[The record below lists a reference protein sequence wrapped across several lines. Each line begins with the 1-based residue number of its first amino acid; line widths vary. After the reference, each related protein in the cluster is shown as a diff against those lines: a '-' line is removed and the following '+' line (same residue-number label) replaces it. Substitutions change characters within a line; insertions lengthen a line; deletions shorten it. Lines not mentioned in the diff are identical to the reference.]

1 MSEYIG
7 NDKFFHQPEVNQ
19 YGSHMVMTNVM
30 LPSKGKYLNMDTRHG
45 KQVGK
50 GANYNMVM
58 PDRVDRVKS
67 MKLTSAEIPITYYNI
82 SSALNNNVFGI
93 VIKENNSM
101 CMVKIPDNNYT
112 IAGLIDV
119 INSTTQSVLTNNPDA
134 RSALVDGNAVRL
146 SYDATSRK
154 VTFSNS
160 DLSDDLKIVFNV
172 TQDCVLDTKD
182 IKFKLGYLLGFR
194 ESSYDLPKNNGTF
207 TSEAFC
213 NVSTPRYLYLVI
225 DEFSNGNPSSFV
237 TMLQDSQVSKSQI
250 LAKITIDQES
260 YDTNVNKFGSIYFA
274 DEGKIISD
282 TRVYTGP
289 INLQRMNVQLVNE
302 QGLIMDLNN
311 MDFSFCLELTHE

>member
-7 NDKFFHQPEVNQ
+7 NDKYFNQPEVNQ

-93 VIKENNSM
+93 VVRNRMNII
-101 CMVKIPDNNYT
+101 KIPDGNYAVADLISKINET
-112 IAGLIDV
+112 IK
-119 INSTTQSVLTNNPDA
+119 SVLNNVLFISSDDD
-134 RSALVDGNAVRL
+134 VTL
-146 SYDATSRK
+146 SYDANTRK
-154 VTFSNS
+154 VTFNNA
-160 DLSDDLKIVFNV
+160 DTDDDLKIVFNV
-172 TQDCVLDTKD
+172 TQDCVVDTKD
-182 IKFKLGYLLGFR
+182 TKFKLGYLLGFR
-194 ESSYDLPKNNGTF
+194 ESSYDLPKNNGTDDGTF

-260 YDTNVNKFGSIYFA
+260 YDTNVSKFGSIYFA
-274 DEGKIISD
+274 DEGAIISD

-302 QGLIMDLNN
+302 QGLIMNLNN

>member
-7 NDKFFHQPEVNQ
+7 NDKYFNQPEVNQ

-50 GANYNMVM
+50 GANYNMIL

-93 VIKENNSM
+93 VHYNTMHII
-101 CMVKIPDNNYT
+101 KIPDGNYK
-112 IAGLIDV
+112 IKALISA
-119 INSTTQSVLTNNPDA
+119 INRAIDEANLTNIANH
-134 RSALVDGNAVRL
+134 NITL
-146 SYDATSRK
+146 SYDANTRK
-154 VTFSNS
+154 VTFNNADTNFSV
-160 DLSDDLKIVFNV
+160 KIVFNV
-172 TQDCVLDTKD
+172 TQDCVVDTKD
-182 IKFKLGYLLGFR
+182 MKFKLGYLLGFR
-194 ESSYDLPKNNGTF
+194 ESSYDLPKKNGTDDGTF
-207 TSEAFC
+207 TSESFY
-213 NVSTPRYLYLVI
+213 NLSTPRYLYLVI

-260 YDTNVNKFGSIYFA
+260 YDTNVSKFGSIYFA
-274 DEGKIISD
+274 DEGEIISD

-302 QGLIMDLNN
+302 QGLIMNLNN

>member
-7 NDKFFHQPEVNQ
+7 NDKYFHQPEVNQ

-93 VIKENNSM
+93 VHSNKMNII
-101 CMVKIPDNNYT
+101 KIPDGNYV
-112 IAGLIDV
+112 IADLIDA
-119 INSTTQSVLTNNPDA
+119 INKAIDEVNLTNMANDNITL
-134 RSALVDGNAVRL
+134 SVDEN
-146 SYDATSRK
+146 TKK
-154 VTFSNS
+154 VAFKNNGTNYSV
-160 DLSDDLKIVFNV
+160 KIVFNV
-172 TQDCVLDTKD
+172 TQDCVVDTKD
-182 IKFKLGYLLGFR
+182 TKFKLGYLLGFR

-207 TSEAFC
+207 TSEAFY
-213 NVSTPRYLYLVI
+213 NLSTPRYLYLVI

-274 DEGKIISD
+274 DEGEIITD

-302 QGLIMDLNN
+302 QGLIMNLNN

>member
-7 NDKFFHQPEVNQ
+7 NDKYFNQPEVNQ

-50 GANYNMVM
+50 GANYNMIL

-93 VIKENNSM
+93 VHYNTMHII
-101 CMVKIPDNNYT
+101 KIPDGNYT
-112 IAGLIDV
+112 IGGLISA
-119 INSTTQSVLTNNPDA
+119 INRAIDEANLTNIANHNITL
-134 RSALVDGNAVRL
+134 SVDEN
-146 SYDATSRK
+146 TKK
-154 VTFSNS
+154 VAFKNIGTVYSV
-160 DLSDDLKIVFNV
+160 KIVFNV
-172 TQDCVLDTKD
+172 TQDCAVDTKD
-182 IKFKLGYLLGFR
+182 TKFKLGYLLGFR
-194 ESSYDLPKNNGTF
+194 ESSYDLPKKNGTDDGTF
-207 TSEAFC
+207 TSESFY
-213 NVSTPRYLYLVI
+213 NLSTPRYLYLVI

-250 LAKITIDQES
+250 LAKITIDQGS
-260 YDTNVNKFGSIYFA
+260 YDSNVDKFGSIYFA
-274 DEGKIISD
+274 DEGEIITD

-302 QGLIMDLNN
+302 QGLIMNLNN

>member
-7 NDKFFHQPEVNQ
+7 NDKYFHQPEVNQ

-93 VIKENNSM
+93 VHSNKMNII
-101 CMVKIPDNNYT
+101 KIPDGNYV
-112 IAGLIDV
+112 IADLIDA
-119 INSTTQSVLTNNPDA
+119 INKAIDEVNLTNMANDNITL
-134 RSALVDGNAVRL
+134 SVDEN
-146 SYDATSRK
+146 TKK
-154 VTFSNS
+154 VAFKNNGTNYSV
-160 DLSDDLKIVFNV
+160 KIVFNV
-172 TQDCVLDTKD
+172 TQDCVVDTKD
-182 IKFKLGYLLGFR
+182 TKFKLGYLLGFR

-207 TSEAFC
+207 TSESFY
-213 NVSTPRYLYLVI
+213 NLSTPRYLYLVI

-260 YDTNVNKFGSIYFA
+260 YDINVNKFGSIYFA
-274 DEGKIISD
+274 DEGAIISD

>member
-50 GANYNMVM
+50 GANYNMIL

-67 MKLTSAEIPITYYNI
+67 LKLTSAEIPITYYNI
-82 SSALNNNVFGI
+82 SSALNNNVFGVVYHNTMEI
-93 VIKENNSM
+93 I
-101 CMVKIPDNNYT
+101 KIPDNNYT
-112 IAGLIDV
+112 ITTLKDA
-119 INSTTQSVLTNNPDA
+119 INDA
-134 RSALVDGNAVRL
+134 SKSALRNVSNLVLGSVTL
-146 SYDATSRK
+146 SFDANTRK

-160 DLSDDLKIVFNV
+160 ATNYDFKIVFNV
-172 TQDCVLDTKD
+172 TQDCVVDTKD
-182 IKFKLGYLLGFR
+182 TKFKLGYLLGFR
-194 ESSYDLPKNNGTF
+194 ESSYDLPKNNGTDDGTF
-207 TSEAFC
+207 TSESFC
-213 NVSTPRYLYLVI
+213 NLSTPRYLYLVI

-274 DEGKIISD
+274 EEGAIISD

>member
-50 GANYNMVM
+50 GANYNMIL

-82 SSALNNNVFGI
+82 SSALNNNVFGVVHYNTMHI
-93 VIKENNSM
+93 I
-101 CMVKIPDNNYT
+101 KIPDNNYT
-112 IAGLIDV
+112 IADLIV
-119 INSTTQSVLTNNPDA
+119 AINSASKSVLDKVSTLAFSAVTLSFDA
-134 RSALVDGNAVRL
+134 N
-146 SYDATSRK
+146 TRK
-154 VTFSNS
+154 VTFLSSQSNY
-160 DLSDDLKIVFNV
+160 DFKIVFNV
-172 TQDCVLDTKD
+172 TQDCVVDTKD

-194 ESSYDLPKNNGTF
+194 ESSYVLPRNGTF
-207 TSEAFC
+207 TSESFY
-213 NVSTPRYLYLVI
+213 NLSTPRYLYLVI

-260 YDTNVNKFGSIYFA
+260 YDTNVSKFGSIYFA
-274 DEGKIISD
+274 DEGEIISD

-302 QGLIMDLNN
+302 QGLIMDLNS

>member
-50 GANYNMVM
+50 GANYNMVL

-93 VIKENNSM
+93 VTGNTMATIK
-101 CMVKIPDNNYT
+101 IDDGNYT
-112 IAGLIDV
+112 ITTLISA
-119 INSTTQSVLTNNPDA
+119 INNATTSNITASQNNNKITFTK
-134 RSALVDGNAVRL
+134 SSGNV
-146 SYDATSRK
+146 
-154 VTFSNS
+154 
-160 DLSDDLKIVFNV
+160 KIVFNV
-172 TQDCVLDTKD
+172 TQDCVVDTKD
-182 IKFKLGYLLGFR
+182 TKFKLGYLLGFR
-194 ESSYDLPKNNGTF
+194 ESSYDLSSTTTI
-207 TSEAFC
+207 TSESFY
-213 NVSTPRYLYLVI
+213 NLSTPRYLYLVI

-260 YDTNVNKFGSIYFA
+260 YIQNEDKFGSIYFA
-274 DEGKIISD
+274 DEGAIISD

-302 QGLIMDLNN
+302 QGLIMNLNN